1 MLKLRSLFI
10 TSILIFVLGVPA
22 SWATG
27 SRVNSMGGG
36 SKSIT
41 VDDESNFF
49 AFPSTLVDN
58 GNIAFADRLNASTGG
73 FGLHY
78 SLTKNA
84 VFAIYG
90 GNDRAFP
97 WISRREPTVVDETP
111 GSDSGNSSS
120 WNSTDFKGAFGLAL
134 DLKSLKWG
142 ILLAL
147 YSADPPEDGDWGD
160 EGLWGPMFGVDLTT
174 GVGLKFG
181 SSSLDLAVGLEFGS
195 VTFAPENSD
204 DQTDSHL
211 GIKLGARMSLPVA
224 PGVHAIPYLTMR
236 YASDTVQEF
245 SRSTLLLQAGA
256 DLRISPVKDVFIY
269 PGVGLRY
276 GTYTPEGGDSG
287 TQIAIPTVSLAV
299 DARITDWLDWRLGAV
314 HLDISNSGVSVVK
327 GVEEGQ
333 KVRFSTG
340 FGMHFGDWSID
351 MHLDPQLFTEGV
363 YLLTGDEHPWAMD
376 AALKYAW

>member
-1 MLKLRSLFI
+1 MLNLRSLFI
-10 TSILIFVLGVPA
+10 TSILVFCLGISS

-27 SRVNSMGGG
+27 SRLNSMGGG
-36 SKSIT
+36 TKNIT
-41 VDDESNFF
+41 VLDESNFF
-49 AFPSTLVDN
+49 VFPSTLVDN
-58 GNIAFADRLNASTGG
+58 GNIAFADRLSASSGG

-97 WISRREPTVVDETP
+97 WIARRPETVVPDAGVTAP
-111 GSDSGNSSS
+111 GAGSS
-120 WNSTDFKGAFGLAL
+120 WDSTDFKGAFGLAL
-134 DLKSLKWG
+134 NLKSLKWG
-142 ILLAL
+142 ILMAL

-174 GVGLKFG
+174 GVGLDLG
-181 SSSLDLAVGLEFGS
+181 SSSLDLSIGLEYGS
-195 VTFAPENSD
+195 VTFAPEDQD

-236 YASDTVQEF
+236 YASDTVTEF
-245 SRSTLLLQAGA
+245 SHSTLLLQAGA

-269 PGVGLRY
+269 PGVGIRY
-276 GTYTPEGGDSG
+276 ATYTPEEGDSG

-314 HLDISNSGVSVVK
+314 HLDVSNSGIAVNG
-327 GVEEGQ
+327 GVAEGQ
-333 KVRFSTG
+333 KLRFNTG
-340 FGMHFGDWSID
+340 FGLHFGDWSVD

-363 YLLTGDEHPWAMD
+363 YLVTGSEHSWALD
-376 AALKYAW
+376 AALKYVW